1 MKIFFAIVLGLAI
14 LALVNV
20 GLMEVGNLLELPL
33 LQPHFLGI
41 NGVFSF
47 LLLFWFARLLWK
59 DADESARQDAFD
71 DAFEAAL
78 DKAKQE
84 AKDDD
89 VYGDDTN
96 TDLPM
101 FTDED
106 SPREYRFG
114 TIDLVFRGATAA
126 EAAIMAI
133 QFISHKIFEGAKPE
147 HRGPSP
153 FGRPVNE
160 SSVRVVYRRVN
171 ESELARSDAS
181 EQRKIIE
188 AAYSAMRLKL
198 PDGRV
203 WKITDNNHITWIPY
217 NKFMYDVTILLDP
230 APGEPRK
237 YHS

>member
-1 MKIFFAIVLGLAI
+1 MKIFFAIVLGIAI

-20 GLMEVGNLLELPL
+20 GLLEVAKSLNLHIELPSL
-33 LQPHFLGI
+33 LGI

-47 LLLFWFARLLWK
+47 LLLFGFARLLWK

-89 VYGDDTN
+89 IYGDDTN

-101 FTDED
+101 FTNEA

-133 QFISHKIFEGAKPE
+133 QFISHDIFEGAKPE
-147 HRGPSP
+147 HRGPSS

-160 SSVRVVYRRVN
+160 STVRVVYRRVN
-171 ESELARSDAS
+171 DSDLACSDAS
-181 EQRKIIE
+181 EQRETIE
-188 AAYSAMRLKL
+188 AAY
-198 PDGRV
+198 
-203 WKITDNNHITWIPY
+203 
-217 NKFMYDVTILLDP
+217 
-230 APGEPRK
+230 
-237 YHS
+237 